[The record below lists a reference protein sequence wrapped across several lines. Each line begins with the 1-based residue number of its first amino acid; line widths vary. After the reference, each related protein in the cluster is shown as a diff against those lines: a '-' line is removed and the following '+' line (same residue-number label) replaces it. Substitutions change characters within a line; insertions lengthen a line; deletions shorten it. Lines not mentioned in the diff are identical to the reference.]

1 MDHIPSQLQYDG
13 IMPYRYLIMF
23 IMYIQIL
30 VLRLNEH
37 VSLTV
42 RVVLAL
48 LPHLQRSRLARS
60 ENTVDHVPPFWHS
73 VHSVL
78 FGLEH
83 SVFGSLVKTG
93 NPGYGGVHGRPRWLY
108 VHRISSAYPSAYFK
122 FAEQ

>member
-1 MDHIPSQLQYDG
+1 MDLFSYLSQWTIFRASNNYAVPVPYYVYHIML
-13 IMPYRYLIMF
+13 
-23 IMYIQIL
+23 YIQIL

-60 ENTVDHVPPFWHS
+60 ENTVDHVPHFWHS

-78 FGLEH
+78 LGLR
-83 SVFGSLVKTG
+83 VLGQNGKPWIWRGS
-93 NPGYGGVHGRPRWLY
+93 
-108 VHRISSAYPSAYFK
+108 
-122 FAEQ
+122 